1 MELPILGKKFF
12 FLDFS
17 LRMKVP
23 GVAVDKMVYRA
34 VKPDCTD
41 CKFVLEPLIQVIL
54 LDDGQSK
61 HLKGKSREH
70 FRR

>member
-61 HLKGKSREH
+61 HLKVRFEAD
-70 FRR
+70 R